1 MKVTLFYS
9 SLLANHM
16 LAVVTVRY
24 RADLIMPMLTA

>member
-1 MKVTLFYS
+1 MKVTLFFG
-9 SLLANHM
+9 SLMANHL

>member
-1 MKVTLFYS
+1 MKITLFYS